1 MGSKEALKAHFVID
15 SSDNAARISSGTVSP
30 QARLYICTGPPFM
43 ETPKRSKSLLEYPHH
58 REPDK
63 KEDNIRI
70 YLPMDL
76 NKDAILRRLDYI
88 SVVYEEAREDNE
100 TDFSVDV
107 GMIISQLE
115 IYDQIWFVRHMPK
128 KGEHS
133 REAKKLVA
141 EIVSRLENIPD
152 GGAESFP
159 FELIDELKEE
169 YLSD

>member
-1 MGSKEALKAHFVID
+1 MEQHSLDPYPIPKDKK
-15 SSDNAARISSGTVSP
+15 P
-30 QARLYICTGPPFM
+30 LYINEPWLID
-43 ETPKRSKSLLEYPHH
+43 KSLLEYQLH
-58 REPDK
+58 REPDE

-88 SVVYEEAREDNE
+88 IVVYGEAREDNE
-100 TDFSVDV
+100 SNFSIDV

-128 KGEHS
+128 EGDHS
-133 REAKKLVA
+133 REAIELVA
-141 EIVSRLENIPD
+141 EIVSRLEDIPD
-152 GGAESFP
+152 CGAECFP

-169 YLSD
+169 YLSDNSL